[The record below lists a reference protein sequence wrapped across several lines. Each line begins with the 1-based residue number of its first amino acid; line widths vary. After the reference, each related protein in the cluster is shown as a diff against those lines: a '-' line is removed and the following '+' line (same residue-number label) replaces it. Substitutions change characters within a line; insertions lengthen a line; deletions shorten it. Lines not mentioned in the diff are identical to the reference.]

1 MNERGKVAEKNRGQG
16 LEVTS
21 YKSQVTSHQQNTGD
35 LLFGD
40 LVTWCKKLLFCIL
53 YSVFCI
59 LLFAGC
65 KRQEEEKAKAAS
77 PTEVVIRIG
86 DREISHGEF
95 QDTFK
100 RLFLEGEGAAEVKD
114 EELKNLKI
122 DLVNQLVEEELILEE
137 AKRLS
142 IDVKDNDVF
151 KEMEEI
157 KKEYDGDTFES
168 TITNKYGSM
177 DKWKEEVRKKLLI
190 KKVIDKIIT
199 PMIIV
204 KEGEAQRYYKEH
216 ITDYKRKEQVM
227 ARMIVVKTE
236 EEANSVRGRLK
247 RGEGFA
253 RIAQEVS
260 LSPEGK
266 RGGDLGFFG
275 KGDMPKEF
283 EDVVFSLPPGKIS
296 DVIKTVYGYH
306 IFRVEEKRGAMDLKF
321 SEVKDQI
328 INKLKREKSDM
339 EFQTWMKE
347 LKQKTRIEVKEE
359 LL

>member
-1 MNERGKVAEKNRGQG
+1 MNERGKVADKQR
-16 LEVTS
+16 LEVR
-21 YKSQVTSHQQNTGD
+21 SQKF
-35 LLFGD
+35 LF
-40 LVTWCKKLLFCIL
+40 FIL

-59 LLFAGC
+59 LLFVGC
-65 KRQEEEKAKAAS
+65 KGKEEEKTKVVP
-77 PTEVVIRIG
+77 PTDVVIRIG

-122 DLVNQLVEEELILEE
+122 DLVNQIVEEELILKE
-137 AKRLS
+137 ANRLA
-142 IDVKDNDVF
+142 IDINDNDVF
-151 KEMEEI
+151 KDMEEI
-157 KKEYDGDTFES
+157 KKEYDVDTFES

-177 DKWKEEVRKKLLI
+177 DKWKEEIRKKLLI

-199 PMIIV
+199 PMLIV
-204 KEGEAQRYYKEH
+204 KESEAQKYYKEH
-216 ITDYKRKEQVM
+216 ITDYRRQEQVR

-236 EEANSVRGRLK
+236 EEANSAMERLK
-247 RGEGFA
+247 KGEGFVKLA
-253 RIAQEVS
+253 REIS

-266 RGGDLGFFG
+266 RGGDLGFFA

-283 EDVVFSLPPGKIS
+283 EDVVFDLPIGKIS
-296 DVIKTVYGYH
+296 DVVKTVYGYH
-306 IFRVEEKRGAMDLKF
+306 IFRVEEKRRAMDLRF

-328 INKLKREKSDM
+328 INKLKREKGDM
-339 EFQTWMKE
+339 EFRTWMKE
-347 LKQKTRIEVKEE
+347 LKQKTRIEVREE

>member
-1 MNERGKVAEKNRGQG
+1 MNERGKVADKQI
-16 LEVTS
+16 LEVR
-21 YKSQVTSHQQNTGD
+21 SQKF
-35 LLFGD
+35 LF
-40 LVTWCKKLLFCIL
+40 FIL

-59 LLFAGC
+59 LLFVGC
-65 KRQEEEKAKAAS
+65 KGKEEEKIKVVP
-77 PTEVVIRIG
+77 PTDVVIRIC
-86 DREISHGEF
+86 DREINHGEF

-100 RLFLEGEGAAEVKD
+100 RLFLEGEGAAEVKN

-137 AKRLS
+137 AKRLA

-168 TITNKYGSM
+168 TIMNKYGSI
-177 DKWKEEVRKKLLI
+177 DKWKEEIRKKLLI

-204 KEGEAQRYYKEH
+204 KGGEAQRYYKEH
-216 ITDYKRKEQVM
+216 ITDYKRKEQVR

-236 EEANSVRGRLK
+236 EEATSVRERLQI
-247 RGEGFA
+247 GESFA

-283 EDVVFSLPPGKIS
+283 EDVV
-296 DVIKTVYGYH
+296 
-306 IFRVEEKRGAMDLKF
+306 
-321 SEVKDQI
+321 
-328 INKLKREKSDM
+328 
-339 EFQTWMKE
+339 
-347 LKQKTRIEVKEE
+347 
-359 LL
+359 

>member
-1 MNERGKVAEKNRGQG
+1 MLADSFPIRYPLNAMNGRGKVAEKQR
-16 LEVTS
+16 LEVR
-21 YKSQVTSHQQNTGD
+21 SQKFS
-35 LLFGD
+35 
-40 LVTWCKKLLFCIL
+40 FCIL
-53 YSVFCI
+53 YFVSCI

-77 PTEVVIRIG
+77 PTDVVIRIG
-86 DREISHGEF
+86 DMEIRHGEF

-114 EELKNLKI
+114 EELKNLKLA
-122 DLVNQLVEEELILEE
+122 LVNQLVEEELILEE
-137 AKRLS
+137 AKRLA
-142 IDVKDNDVF
+142 IDVKDNEIL
-151 KEMEEI
+151 KEVEGI

-168 TITNKYGSM
+168 TIMNKYGSM
-177 DKWKEEVRKKLLI
+177 DKWKEEIKKKLLI
-190 KKVIDKIIT
+190 KKVIDKITT

-204 KEGEAQRYYKEH
+204 KEDEAKRYYKEH
-216 ITDYKRKEQVM
+216 ITDYKRKEQVR

-236 EEANSVRGRLK
+236 EEANGVRGRLK
-247 RGEGFA
+247 RGEDFS
-253 RIAQEVS
+253 RVAQDAS

-321 SEVKDQI
+321 PEVKDQI

-347 LKQKTRIEVKEE
+347 LKKKAKIEVKEE

>member
-1 MNERGKVAEKNRGQG
+1 MREQVEKVKNKRKEAAAYFS
-16 LEVTS
+16 L
-21 YKSQVTSHQQNTGD
+21 HQFCNQKLATACLLLALCC
-35 LLFGD
+35 LLF
-40 LVTWCKKLLFCIL
+40 I
-53 YSVFCI
+53 
-59 LLFAGC
+59 AGC
-65 KRQEEEKAKAAS
+65 KRQEEEKAKAVS
-77 PTEVVIRIG
+77 PTDVAIRIG

-100 RLFLEGEGAAEVKD
+100 RLFLEGEEAAEVKN

-137 AKRLS
+137 AKRLA

-168 TITNKYGSM
+168 TIMNKYGSIN
-177 DKWKEEVRKKLLI
+177 KWKEEIRKKLLI

-216 ITDYKRKEQVM
+216 ITDYNRKEQAR

-236 EEANSVRGRLK
+236 EEANSVRERLK

-328 INKLKREKSDM
+328 MNKLKREKSDM
-339 EFQTWMKE
+339 EFQTWMRE